1 MTTDHENL
9 STNKTNGYIRNTNTL
24 SFFYKNY
31 FIRTLRLKIGKKK
44 EQFKNKLRLGWF
56 SIYTNLTKFNVQI

>member
-9 STNKTNGYIRNTNTL
+9 STNKTNGYIRSTNAL
-24 SFFYKNY
+24 FFYKNY

-56 SIYTNLTKFNVQI
+56 SMYTNLTKFNVQI

>member
-9 STNKTNGYIRNTNTL
+9 SIICQRIGAQIH